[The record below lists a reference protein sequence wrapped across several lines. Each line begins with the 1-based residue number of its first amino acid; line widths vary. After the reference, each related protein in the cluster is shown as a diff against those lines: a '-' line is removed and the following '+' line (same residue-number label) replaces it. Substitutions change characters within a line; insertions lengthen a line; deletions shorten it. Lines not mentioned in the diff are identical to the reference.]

1 MDSFTE
7 RFIFLPLFTL
17 LLALAVLSLVF
28 PDKAETFKRTRPFAY
43 ASILCLSAVI
53 QFPLL
58 MKGFLEMGI
67 AYSNINRS
75 SLFDISIAALPVLY
89 LALFALSIYCQ
100 RKSPERIEKT
110 SLTLAVYT
118 SFIIGPF
125 AYLFLMGILYYFF
138 R

>member
-17 LLALAVLSLVF
+17 LLALAVLSLIF
-28 PDKAETFKRTRPFAY
+28 PGKAQGFRKDRPLAY
-43 ASILCLSAVI
+43 AVILCLSAVI

-58 MKGFLEMGI
+58 MRGFLEMGI
-67 AYSNINRS
+67 GYSQINRS
-75 SLFDISIAALPVLY
+75 SLFDISIASLPVLY
-89 LALFALSIYCQ
+89 LALFALSIYSQ
-100 RKSPERIEKT
+100 RRMPDTAEKT

-125 AYLFLMGILYYFF
+125 AYLFLMGSLYYFL